1 MPTLHRTIQA
11 ASREAAEL
19 LDRYQQKHTY
29 VVQSDNVY
37 GTDPGYEAL
46 TGRELPREPNI
57 VATVG
62 KHSPLTKS

>member
-1 MPTLHRTIQA
+1 MPTLHRTIDA
-11 ASREAAEL
+11 AAREAAEL
-19 LDRYQQKHTY
+19 LTRYQQKHAY

-46 TGRELPREPNI
+46 TGRELPPKPNI

-62 KHSPLTKS
+62 KHSHLTVA